1 MEGSEVAAVAAVA
14 AVASGIAAAETDG
27 LVLAGTEEENFAE

>member
-1 MEGSEVAAVAAVA
+1 MEGSEIAAVAGVVAVA
-14 AVASGIAAAETDG
+14 GIAAAETDG